1 MYDVKYQKAI
11 ILVMR
16 YGFIAL
22 GTRRVGFIRRI
33 RHSHTEEQDTLWTPT
48 WSYVETWMTWNIHP
62 PVRRGEIQISSLYV
76 APLTSLATINNRCAY
91 FVLKFHSSSKW
102 NFTVVRTEILPSSKL
117 NFAVVGNEIL
127 Q

>member
-33 RHSHTEEQDTLWTPT
+33 RHSHTEEQDTL
-48 WSYVETWMTWNIHP
+48 
-62 PVRRGEIQISSLYV
+62 
-76 APLTSLATINNRCAY
+76 
-91 FVLKFHSSSKW
+91 
-102 NFTVVRTEILPSSKL
+102 
-117 NFAVVGNEIL
+117 
-127 Q
+127 